1 MQNQLMKLKA
11 LRAER
16 NISQIAMAKK
26 LGIHVSTYCEK
37 ENGYMPFT
45 QWEIEVFLKYF
56 NVTYE
61 DIFIK
66 EEKRDYS
73 YGSR

>member
-1 MQNQLMKLKA
+1 MKLKA

-16 NISQIAMAKK
+16 NVSQTTIAKK
-26 LGIHVSTYCEK
+26 LGIHMCTYSQK

-45 QWEIEVFLKYF
+45 HWEVNAILQYF

-61 DIFIK
+61 DIFLK
-66 EEKRDYS
+66 EEKRDYTHE
-73 YGSR
+73 RK